1 MIRPTSISSPTT
13 NRFPSPTLFLSA
25 TASRRKKMLAREDEN
40 GASESL
46 LPSKAASPLR
56 QPSARRARSERNR
69 VEHNDTS
76 AVSQRAARPPSP
88 PPKPPSMRS
97 EEHTSELQS
106 LMRISYAVFC
116 LKKKKQTNT

>member
-1 MIRPTSISSPTT
+1 
-13 NRFPSPTLFLSA
+13 
-25 TASRRKKMLAREDEN
+25 MLAREDEN

-76 AVSQRAARPPSP
+76 AVSQRTARPPSH
-88 PPKPPSMRS
+88 PPKHPSMPPQGCYSPAAPHAPQEFRVRWGGWGPTVTAGIGKAS
-97 EEHTSELQS
+97 YRGRVGQS
-106 LMRISYAVFC
+106 V
-116 LKKKKQTNT
+116 